1 MPFTLVASCKC
12 SRVVG
17 CWRNFAIIG
26 GNGGKVAE
34 YLADKIKVFIFVAR
48 NG

>member
-1 MPFTLVASCKC
+1 MAKTASWWIKAENCNKL
-12 SRVVG
+12 
-17 CWRNFAIIG
+17 AD
-26 GNGGKVAE
+26 NGGKVAE

>member
-1 MPFTLVASCKC
+1 MCGSRGGVAD
-12 SRVVG
+12 
-17 CWRNFAIIG
+17 
-26 GNGGKVAE
+26 NGGKVAE